1 MRFISADYLY
11 TLDLKPIK
19 NGVLQLNNFG
29 EITNIFKNKAEI
41 PNQNIEFFNGIL
53 CPGFINAHCH
63 LELSHLHNISKSV
76 NGFSEF
82 LKIVKKRDKYSQ
94 AFITR
99 AIKSAE
105 AQMIKNGIV
114 GVGDICNT
122 TDTLEIKKN
131 KKLYYYNFIEA
142 FEVSSKKSSN
152 AITKALLIRDAFRNN
167 NLKATITPHSPYC
180 VTPDLMKLIANVSD
194 EFDYTFS
201 MHNQETEEENIL
213 FKNKKGKF
221 HNWLK
226 SLNASAEIWN
236 DRSSSY
242 TVLDELRPKRII
254 LVHNTYSSS
263 ADLKDKYYCTCPCA
277 NLFIENKLPNY
288 SIFNS
293 DNLCVGTDSLASN
306 NQLSIIKEL
315 ALIQENSNF
324 SLEELLK
331 IGCKNG
337 ANALG
342 FYKYGTIEVGKTPGI
357 NLITGSEFGLANSKV
372 KRIA

>member
-82 LKIVKKRDKYSQ
+82 LKIVKKREKYSQ

-99 AIKSAE
+99 AIQSAE
-105 AQMIKNGIV
+105 DQMIKNGIV
-114 GVGDICNT
+114 AVGDICNT

-142 FEVSSKKSSN
+142 FEVISKKSSN
-152 AITKALLIRDAFRNN
+152 AIAKALLIRDAFRNN
-167 NLKATITPHSPYC
+167 NLKATITPHSPYS

-194 EFDYTFS
+194 NFHYTFS

-221 HNWLK
+221 HN
-226 SLNASAEIWN
+226 
-236 DRSSSY
+236 
-242 TVLDELRPKRII
+242 
-254 LVHNTYSSS
+254 
-263 ADLKDKYYCTCPCA
+263 
-277 NLFIENKLPNY
+277 
-288 SIFNS
+288 
-293 DNLCVGTDSLASN
+293 
-306 NQLSIIKEL
+306 
-315 ALIQENSNF
+315 
-324 SLEELLK
+324 
-331 IGCKNG
+331 
-337 ANALG
+337 
-342 FYKYGTIEVGKTPGI
+342 
-357 NLITGSEFGLANSKV
+357 
-372 KRIA
+372 